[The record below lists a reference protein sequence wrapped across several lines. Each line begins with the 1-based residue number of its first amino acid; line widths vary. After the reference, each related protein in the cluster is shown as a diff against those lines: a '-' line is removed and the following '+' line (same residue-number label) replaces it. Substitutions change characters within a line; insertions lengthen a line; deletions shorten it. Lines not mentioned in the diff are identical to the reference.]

1 MKRFWTLWGGAFT
14 FGVMAAL
21 LLWWK
26 MPGAALAV
34 LALGAIVLYAIVLEL
49 NRLQLTCNHKWVSG
63 RKKKHSALVVAYCE
77 KCPATFSGW

>member
-1 MKRFWTLWGGAFT
+1 MKRFWTLWGAAFV
-14 FGVMAAL
+14 FGVAAAF

-26 MPGAALAV
+26 MFGAALSV
-34 LALGAIVLYAIVLEL
+34 LALGAVVLYAVVLEL
-49 NRLQLTCNHKWVSG
+49 NRLGPMCTHKWVSG